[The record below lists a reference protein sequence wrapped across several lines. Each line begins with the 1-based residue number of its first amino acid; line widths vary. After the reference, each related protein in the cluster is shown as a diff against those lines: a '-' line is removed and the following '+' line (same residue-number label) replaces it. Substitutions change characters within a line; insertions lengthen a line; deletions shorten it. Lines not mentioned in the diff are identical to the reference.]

1 LRPEVRRPVPYAQ
14 FVPPS
19 DRRYSVTGYT
29 AIAHLA
35 QLTSTDTVFL
45 SRVHNWLIA
54 TWVLS
59 LATQLGATPLIGYQF
74 WKSIPWNFQGIRAS
88 RLSVLWILVESGALY
103 SVTTLFLLG
112 FSSTN
117 TGAIFAASLGQI
129 SVRVPASFSPSFV
142 SSRDVLLQAL
152 VPTLIIVRAGLKSSA
167 SSSSSFTPAKGSINN
182 PYYPSAPPRPS
193 IRDIES
199 GSGEEDDTMVVHI
212 GKATEIHLDDMIVG
226 IVNRPGA
233 RSGAMIIEF
242 SKLRSRVGALSRF
255 SEGRY
260 IKGTKA
266 MNCIAPKYLKNLVA

>member
-1 LRPEVRRPVPYAQ
+1 MLIWRLWIIWNRNFWYCFPFIVLCIA
-14 FVPPS
+14 S
-19 DRRYSVTGYT
+19 GVTGYT
-29 AIAHLA
+29 ALGNLA
-35 QLTSTDTVFL
+35 SLTPSDTVFL
-45 SRVHNWLIA
+45 SRVHNWLVA

-59 LATQLGATPLIGYQF
+59 VATQFGATLLIGYQI
-74 WKSIPWNFQGIRAS
+74 WKSTQWNNSRGLRAS
-88 RLSVLWILVESGALY
+88 RFGILWILVESGALY

-129 SVRVPASFSPSFV
+129 S
-142 SSRDVLLQAL
+142 AL

-266 MNCIAPKYLKNLVA
+266 MNCIGPKYLKNLVA